1 MFQLRTK
8 MWNFLPGYE
17 RKTNNKYSE
26 DSLEKKRRKKRR
38 RNKRRLK
45 ALAFLKKRASV
56 NFYYLHIS
64 VTQQH
69 HTDKAHRK
77 CSS

>member
-1 MFQLRTK
+1 MFQPRTK

-17 RKTNNKYSE
+17 RKTNNKFSE
-26 DSLEKKRRKKRR
+26 DSLKKKKKGKEGEKKK
-38 RNKRRLK
+38 LK
-45 ALAFLKKRASV
+45 SFGFLKKCASF

-69 HTDKAHRK
+69 HTDKAQRK